1 MRGDRRLTVQMMA
14 SLLNMKKDSVWKIDT
29 KDLGICKNGAMAVQ
43 KEYRMQLCQDI
54 NERLQ
59 NEPDLL
65 RRVITGEETWV
76 FEYDPETK
84 YQSSSSNKTFLWT

>member
-14 SLLNMKKDSVWKIDT
+14 SLLNMKKDSVRKIDT
-29 KDLGICKNGAMAVQ
+29 KDLGICKNGAMADQ

-84 YQSSSSNKTFLWT
+84 YQSSSSNKTFPWT